1 MHVHKYYSRVLYAV
15 QAFLMYK
22 LFFSALSACF
32 TLFKCLMMLEAT
44 VTVHSRRNNLT
55 SPSQYIHTYIHIL
68 AYLFRVRETIDK
80 YTSIRSIFPSNMT
93 VLVYRLSEQ
102 ATCITGLKILDPYW
116 WWLLM
121 ETASGFV
128 SQSTSIYIKSKYIDS
143 RG

>member
-93 VLVYRLSEQ
+93 VLVYRFYLSKPHV
-102 ATCITGLKILDPYW
+102 LLD
-116 WWLLM
+116 
-121 ETASGFV
+121 
-128 SQSTSIYIKSKYIDS
+128 
-143 RG
+143 